1 MKLDKEKVLIA
12 MAKKKM
18 GRAELA
24 AKLGVKDS
32 SITNAF
38 KKASTRPSTV
48 GRYAEAL
55 GVDVAD
61 IIE

>member
-18 GRAELA
+18 SRAELA

-32 SITNAF
+32 SITNTF
-38 KKASTRPSTV
+38 KKTSTRPSTV